1 MIEGL
6 HLAAGDH
13 VLQIGTSL
21 GFQTWLLQRGVVG
34 WRGAGSAVLYGR
46 RLDPDQDAGRPYLG
60 ILQ

>member
-13 VLQIGTSL
+13 VPEIGTGL

-34 WRGAGSAVLYGR
+34 WRGAGSAVMYRFWVLSMHGCYCT
-46 RLDPDQDAGRPYLG
+46 
-60 ILQ
+60 